1 MIFWPGAG
9 RRRRDIA
16 ALIDRFLY
24 RDTPLACLLGVVG
37 PRRFTCRSIDQLG
50 IDVLGKCGKF
60 RLLAEANRGRPG
72 FDLSAT
78 PVGAEQADGDATL
91 FVQFTAVII
100 TDGTEVGNGLR
111 ITWLPGGGNA
121 EFFLWAIGDEVAL
134 HVKDPNQRVVGL
146 GNFLLWV
153 VRLLDGP
160 FHVRLS

>member
-1 MIFWPGAG
+1 MIFWSGAG

-16 ALIDRFLY
+16 ALSDRFLY
-24 RDTPLACLLGVVG
+24 RGTPLADLLGVVG
-37 PRRFTCRSIDQLG
+37 PRYFTCGGIDQLG
-50 IDVLGKCGKF
+50 IDVLGKRGKF
-60 RLLAEANRGRPG
+60 GLLAEADRGRPW
-72 FDLSAT
+72 FNSSAT
-78 PVGAEQADGDATL
+78 PVRAEQADGDATL

-100 TDGTEVGNGLR
+100 TDGTEVGNGLW

-121 EFFLWAIGDEVAL
+121 EFILWAIGDEVAL